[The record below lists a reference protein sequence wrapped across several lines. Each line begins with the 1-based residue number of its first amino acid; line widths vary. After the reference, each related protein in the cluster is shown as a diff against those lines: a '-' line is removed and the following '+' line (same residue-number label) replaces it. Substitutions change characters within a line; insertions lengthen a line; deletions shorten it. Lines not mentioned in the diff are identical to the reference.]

1 MRKSRFLTLIS
12 LFSALHAIFVLI
24 PLPFRSFMV
33 IIQPLEG
40 IILGVYGGFF
50 SALLGSI
57 VGRVIRPMEGLLPIF
72 GITAEPIGAL
82 TAALFF
88 RKKWKYVFLIYVILL
103 TGYFI
108 HPLGRILPAWCLWDI
123 YIAFILTFISPLFLK
138 NFKEITNSKKLVF
151 LLALTSFIGI
161 EADALVRIFILI
173 PVGFYSLMGIPEE
186 ALTPI
191 WIAGAIQTPL
201 EAILSI
207 IATVILGVPLIK
219 FLKEVKI

>member
-24 PLPFRSFMV
+24 PLPFRSLMV

-40 IILGVYGGFF
+40 IILGIYGGFL

-57 VGRVIRPMEGLLPIF
+57 VGRIIRPMEGLLPIF

-82 TAALFF
+82 VSALFF
-88 RKKWKYVFLIYVILL
+88 RKKWKHVFLIYLFLL
-103 TGYFI
+103 LGYFI
-108 HPLGRILPAWCLWDI
+108 HPLGRILPAWCLWNT

-138 NFKEITNSKKLVF
+138 KIKEETNSKKLAF

-186 ALTPI
+186 ALVPI
-191 WIAGAIQTPL
+191 WIAGAIQTPI

-207 IATVILGVPLIK
+207 IATIILGIPLIK
-219 FLKEVKI
+219 ILKEIK

>member
-88 RKKWKYVFLIYVILL
+88 RKKWKYVFLIYIILL
-103 TGYFI
+103 AGYFI
-108 HPLGRILPAWCLWDI
+108 HPLGRILPAWCLWNT

-151 LLALTSFIGI
+151 LLALTSFIGV

-173 PVGFYSLMGIPEE
+173 PIGFYSLMGIPEE

-207 IATVILGVPLIK
+207 IATVILGIPLIK
-219 FLKEVKI
+219 FLKEIKI

>member
-138 NFKEITNSKKLVF
+138 KFKEITNSKKLVF

>member
-24 PLPFRSFMV
+24 PLPLRSLMV

-40 IILGVYGGFF
+40 IILGVYGGFL

-57 VGRVIRPMEGLLPIF
+57 VGRVITPMEGLLPIF

-82 TAALFF
+82 VSALFF
-88 RKKWKYVFLIYVILL
+88 RKKWKYVFLIYLFLL
-103 TGYFI
+103 LGYFI
-108 HPLGRILPAWCLWDI
+108 HPLGRILPAWCLWNT

-138 NFKEITNSKKLVF
+138 KFKEETNSKKLAF
-151 LLALTSFIGI
+151 LLALTSFIGV

-173 PVGFYSLMGIPEE
+173 PVGFYSLMGVPEE
-186 ALTPI
+186 ALVPI
-191 WIAGAIQTPL
+191 WIAGAIETPI

-207 IATVILGVPLIK
+207 IATIILGIPLIK
-219 FLKEVKI
+219 ILKEIK

>member
-138 NFKEITNSKKLVF
+138 NFREITNSKKLVF

>member
-1 MRKSRFLTLIS
+1 LRKSRFLTLIS

-138 NFKEITNSKKLVF
+138 NFREITNSKKLVF